1 MSEFYD
7 RFLRVQT
14 GAARLAEPI
23 DAAISVLLGQG
34 ADNLF
39 LLGTGGAAILM
50 QPAAHVL
57 AAQSAFPVHMP
68 LSAEL
73 VLGGSHHLGPR
84 SIVVIPSLS
93 GTTKESIAAM
103 EYCQARGAKV
113 ITLVGN
119 ADTPLGKGGDH
130 VFVNAAEDE
139 TSTESFYL
147 QSLFLALSIMRHR
160 DGFAGFSSF
169 VEDAARLPEALLAV
183 KRGFDARAEALAAA
197 IKDTPWHIITAA
209 GAMWP
214 QAFYYGMC
222 ILEEMQWIRTRPVH
236 ASDFFHGTLEL
247 VEPGVSVILLKG
259 EDACRPLADRVET
272 FARDKTDRLAVLDTA
287 AEDLPGISAETRAL
301 VSPIVAATMLE
312 RVSAHL
318 ARMRNHPLSTRRYYR
333 RVAY

>member
-1 MSEFYD
+1 MTEFYD

-23 DAAISVLLGQG
+23 DAAVSVLLEGG
-34 ADNLF
+34 KDNVF
-39 LLGTGGAAILM
+39 FLGTGGAAILM
-50 QPAAHVL
+50 QPAAQLLNAKSVVPAH
-57 AAQSAFPVHMP
+57 AP

-73 VLGGSHHLGPR
+73 VIGGSRHLGEN

-103 EYCQARGAKV
+103 DYCKARGATI
-113 ITLVGN
+113 ITMVGN

-130 VFVNAAEDE
+130 VFVNAADDE
-139 TSTESFYL
+139 TATESFYL

-160 DGFAGFSSF
+160 DGFAGFASF
-169 VEDAARLPEALLAV
+169 MEDTARLPEALLAV
-183 KRGFDARAEALAAA
+183 KRAFDDRAAA
-197 IKDTPWHIITAA
+197 FAEEVRDTPWHVITGA
-209 GAMWP
+209 GDLWP
-214 QAFYYGMC
+214 EAFYYGMC

-259 EDACRPLADRVET
+259 EDEYRPLADRVET
-272 FARDKTDRLAVLDTA
+272 FARDITDRLTVFDTA
-287 AEDLPGISAETRAL
+287 AEDLPGISRETRAL
-301 VSPIVAATMLE
+301 ISPIVAATMLE

-318 ARMRNHPLSTRRYYR
+318 AEKRNHPLSTRRYYR